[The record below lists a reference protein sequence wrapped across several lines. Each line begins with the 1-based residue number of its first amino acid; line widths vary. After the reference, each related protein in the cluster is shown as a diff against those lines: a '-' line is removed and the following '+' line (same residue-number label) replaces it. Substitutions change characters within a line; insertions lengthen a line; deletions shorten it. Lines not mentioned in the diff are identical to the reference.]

1 MSTPADLDTL
11 SSRIGYSFQ
20 EWDILI
26 RALTHKSHPA
36 EQSAE
41 PVVKTTASDN
51 EQLEFFGDAILGFL
65 VSEALFERFPAY
77 PEGKLSK
84 LKSWLVSASH
94 LHTVAEGLR
103 LGEALRLGRG
113 EEMSGGRAKK
123 AILANAL
130 EAVLASI
137 YLDGGMPAAREFV
150 RAHVLPQ
157 GAWDFEVSLPAA
169 LTDFKSA
176 LQEKAQ
182 ADGLPQPKY
191 VIVAER
197 GPEHAKTFTVEVR
210 LGKERASRADGIS
223 KKDAGQRAAERMLE
237 LLASPAHNAP
247 STSNLS
253 L

>member
-1 MSTPADLDTL
+1 LSESADLDSL
-11 SSRIGYSFQ
+11 IGRLNYPFR
-20 EWDILI
+20 ERHILI

-36 EQSAE
+36 EQTTPE
-41 PVVKTTASDN
+41 PAPKTTESDN

-65 VSEALFERFPAY
+65 ISEALFERFPAY

-94 LHTVAEGLR
+94 LYAVAEELQMG
-103 LGEALRLGRG
+103 GALRLGRG
-113 EEMSGGRAKK
+113 EEMSGGRSKK

-130 EAVLASI
+130 EAVLAAI
-137 YLDGGMPAAREFV
+137 YLDGGMEAARAFV
-150 RAHVLPQ
+150 RSRLLPQ
-157 GAWDFEVSLPAA
+157 GSWDFDLSLPAS

-182 ADGLPQPKY
+182 AGGLPQPKY

-210 LGKERASRADGIS
+210 LGKERTARAEGIS
-223 KKDAGQRAAERMLE
+223 KKDAGQRAAEQMLGV
-237 LLASPAHNAP
+237 L
-247 STSNLS
+247 STE
-253 L
+253 

>member
-1 MSTPADLDTL
+1 MTDLDTL
-11 SSRIGYSFQ
+11 LARMNYSFR
-20 EWDILI
+20 ERDILI

-36 EQSAE
+36 EQSVE
-41 PVVKTTASDN
+41 PVPKTTASDN

-94 LHTVAEGLR
+94 LHTVAETLQ
-103 LGEALRLGRG
+103 LGDALRLGRG
-113 EEMSGGRAKK
+113 EEMSGGRGKK

-130 EAVLASI
+130 EAVLAAV
-137 YLDGGMPAAREFV
+137 YLDGGMDAARAFV
-150 RAHVLPQ
+150 RGRILPQ
-157 GAWDFEVSLPAA
+157 GSWDFEVSLPVA

-182 ADGLPQPKY
+182 ACGLPQPKY

-210 LGKERASRADGIS
+210 VGKERSSRAEGIS
-223 KKDAGQRAAERMLE
+223 KKDAGQRAAERMLVMLGDE
-237 LLASPAHNAP
+237 KGL
-247 STSNLS
+247 
-253 L
+253 

>member
-1 MSTPADLDTL
+1 MADLDSL
-11 SSRIGYSFQ
+11 IVRLDYSFRDR
-20 EWDILI
+20 DILI

-36 EQSAE
+36 DQTSVE
-41 PVVKTTASDN
+41 PVAKTTESDN

-65 VSEALFERFPAY
+65 VSEALYERFPAY

-94 LHTVAEGLR
+94 LHTVAESLA
-103 LGEALRLGRG
+103 LGKALRLGRG

-130 EAVLASI
+130 EALLAAI
-137 YLDGGMPAAREFV
+137 YLDGGMEAARGFV
-150 RAHVLPQ
+150 RKWLLPQ

-169 LTDFKSA
+169 LTDFKST

-182 ADGLPQPKY
+182 AYGLPQPKY
-191 VIVAER
+191 VIVGER

-210 LGKERASRADGIS
+210 VGKERTARADGIS
-223 KKDAGQRAAERMLE
+223 KKDAGQRAAERVLE
-237 LLASPAHNAP
+237 LIELMK
-247 STSNLS
+247 
-253 L
+253 

>member
-1 MSTPADLDTL
+1 MTDLDTL
-11 SSRIGYSFQ
+11 IARLDHAFG
-20 EWDILI
+20 ERDILI
-26 RALTHKSHPA
+26 RALTHKSFPA
-36 EQSAE
+36 EQNAAE
-41 PVVKTTASDN
+41 PAPKTTASDN

-94 LHTVAEGLR
+94 LHTVAEQLQ
-103 LGEALRLGRG
+103 LGDALRLGRG
-113 EEMSGGRAKK
+113 EEMSGGRGKK

-130 EAVLASI
+130 EAVLAAI
-137 YLDGGMPAAREFV
+137 YLDGGMDAARRFV
-150 RAHVLPQ
+150 RGRLLPQ
-157 GAWDFEVSLPAA
+157 GSWDFEVSLPVA

-182 ADGLPQPKY
+182 ASGLPQPKY

-210 LGKERASRADGIS
+210 VGKERTARAEGIS

-237 LLASPAHNAP
+237 Q
-247 STSNLS
+247 LS
-253 L
+253 D

>member
-1 MSTPADLDTL
+1 MD
-11 SSRIGYSFQ
+11 YSFR
-20 EWDILI
+20 ERDILI

-36 EQSAE
+36 EQTSTE
-41 PVVKTTASDN
+41 PAAKTTESDN

-94 LHTVAEGLR
+94 LYSVAEELQ
-103 LGEALRLGRG
+103 LGAALRLGRG
-113 EEMSGGRAKK
+113 EEMSGGRGKK

-130 EAVLASI
+130 EAVLAAV
-137 YLDGGMPAAREFV
+137 YLDGGMDAARRFI
-150 RAHVLPQ
+150 RCRVLPQ
-157 GAWDFEVSLPAA
+157 GSWDFDLSLPAA

-176 LQEKAQ
+176 LQERAQ
-182 ADGLPQPKY
+182 AEGLPQPKY

-210 LGKERASRADGIS
+210 LGKDRTARAEGIS
-223 KKDAGQRAAERMLE
+223 KKDAGQRAAERMLGV
-237 LLASPAHNAP
+237 LQPD
-247 STSNLS
+247 
-253 L
+253 

>member
-1 MSTPADLDTL
+1 MSTAADLDSL
-11 SSRIGYSFQ
+11 IDRLEYSFR
-20 EWDILI
+20 ERDILI

-36 EQSAE
+36 EQNTPEAAA
-41 PVVKTTASDN
+41 KTTASDN

-94 LHTVAEGLR
+94 LYAVAEGLQ

-113 EEMSGGRAKK
+113 EEMSGGRGKK

-130 EAVLASI
+130 EAVLAAV
-137 YLDGGMPAAREFV
+137 YLDGGMEAARAFV
-150 RAHVLPQ
+150 RGRILPP
-157 GAWDFEVSLPAA
+157 GSWDFEVSLPAS

-182 ADGLPQPKY
+182 AYGLPQPKY
-191 VIVAER
+191 VIVAEK

-210 LGKERASRADGIS
+210 VGKERSSRAEGIS
-223 KKDAGQRAAERMLE
+223 KKDAGQRAAERMLD
-237 LLASPAHNAP
+237 LIGAV
-247 STSNLS
+247 
-253 L
+253 

>member
-1 MSTPADLDTL
+1 ME
-11 SSRIGYSFQ
+11 YSFR
-20 EWDILI
+20 ETDILI

-36 EQSAE
+36 DQTTVE
-41 PVVKTTASDN
+41 PAAKTTESDN

-65 VSEALFERFPAY
+65 VSEALFARFPAY

-113 EEMSGGRAKK
+113 EEMSGGRRKK

-130 EAVLASI
+130 EAVLAAV
-137 YLDGGMPAAREFV
+137 YLDGGMDGAREFV
-150 RAHVLPQ
+150 RRWVLPQ
-157 GAWDFEVSLPAA
+157 GSWDFEVSLPVA

-182 ADGLPQPKY
+182 ASGLPQPKY
-191 VIVAER
+191 VIVGER
-197 GPEHAKTFTVEVR
+197 GPEHAKTFLVEVR
-210 LGKERASRADGIS
+210 LGKEQSTRAEGIS
-223 KKDAGQRAAERMLE
+223 KKDAGQKAAELMLE
-237 LLASPAHNAP
+237 RIGGEESYRKGGEGR
-247 STSNLS
+247 
-253 L
+253 

>member
-1 MSTPADLDTL
+1 MSADLDSL
-11 SSRIGYSFQ
+11 VARMDYSFL
-20 EWDILI
+20 EREILI

-36 EQSAE
+36 EQLTPE
-41 PVVKTTASDN
+41 PAAKTTESDN

-94 LHTVAEGLR
+94 LYTVAEELELGL
-103 LGEALRLGRG
+103 ALRLGRG
-113 EEMSGGRAKK
+113 EEMSGGRGKK

-130 EAVLASI
+130 EAVLAAV
-137 YLDGGMPAAREFV
+137 YLDGGMDAARAFV
-150 RAHVLPQ
+150 RGRLLPQ
-157 GAWDFEVSLPAA
+157 GSWDFDVSLPAA

-182 ADGLPQPKY
+182 AGGLPQPKY

-210 LGKERASRADGIS
+210 LGKERTARAEGIS
-223 KKDAGQRAAERMLE
+223 KKDAGQRAAERMLGVME
-237 LLASPAHNAP
+237 AD
-247 STSNLS
+247 
-253 L
+253 

>member
-1 MSTPADLDTL
+1 MSMSADLDTL
-11 SSRIGYSFQ
+11 LARMDYSFL
-20 EWDILI
+20 EREILI

-36 EQSAE
+36 EQMTPE
-41 PVVKTTASDN
+41 PAAKTTESDN

-94 LHTVAEGLR
+94 LYTVAEELELGL
-103 LGEALRLGRG
+103 ALRLGRG
-113 EEMSGGRAKK
+113 EEMSGGRGKK

-130 EAVLASI
+130 EAVLAAV
-137 YLDGGMPAAREFV
+137 YLDGGMDAARAFV
-150 RAHVLPQ
+150 RGRLLPR
-157 GAWDFEVSLPAA
+157 GSWDFDASLPAA
-169 LTDFKSA
+169 LADFKSA

-182 ADGLPQPKY
+182 AGGLPQPKY

-210 LGKERASRADGIS
+210 LGKERTARAEGIS
-223 KKDAGQRAAERMLE
+223 KKDAGQRAAERMLGVIRE
-237 LLASPAHNAP
+237 E
-247 STSNLS
+247 
-253 L
+253 